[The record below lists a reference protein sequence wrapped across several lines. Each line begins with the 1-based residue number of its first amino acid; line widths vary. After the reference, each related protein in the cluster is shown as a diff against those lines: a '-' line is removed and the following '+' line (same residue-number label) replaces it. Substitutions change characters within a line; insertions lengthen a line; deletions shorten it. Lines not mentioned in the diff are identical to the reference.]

1 MPLTK
6 LDRRALMELAD
17 PEIHGALTSILQRE
31 DVDGVV
37 VFRNQQMDSSA
48 FGHVTFMIYGP
59 HCTYSAPPEPNTFVN
74 DLPSQREYAVAYFPK
89 PTRKDE
95 HNHEANS

>member
-1 MPLTK
+1 MPLPK

-17 PEIHGALTSILQRE
+17 PEIRPALTRMLQHD
-31 DVDGVV
+31 DVNGIV

-59 HCTYSAPPEPNTFVN
+59 HCTYNAPPEPNTFIN

-89 PTRKDE
+89 PTRKEEQDAT
-95 HNHEANS
+95 N

>member
-1 MPLTK
+1 MSLTK

-17 PEIHGALTSILQRE
+17 PEIRPALTRMLQRE
-31 DVDGVV
+31 DVDGIV

-48 FGHVTFMIYGP
+48 FGHATFMIYGP
-59 HCTYSAPPEPNTFVN
+59 HCTYNAPPEPNTFIN

-89 PTRKDE
+89 PTGDE